1 MALSSR
7 ATEARRRGFRRRHQS
22 RLQIGAPRVA
32 LQNQAD
38 NSVCGQ
44 AARRQT
50 EDVMAWRDDKARATL
65 IREAAGSMQPGKTPR
80 TFAELLFDHTTIE
93 DLANYDA
100 ASLAFLAQ
108 QAWEHVQQRTA
119 GSADIRVIN
128 PMMPDGREI
137 SVLQVLNDNMPFLFD
152 STMAELTEQGIEVTL
167 VSHPIIAVERDEQGK
182 LLRFYG
188 ETLPEGAKGERESLI
203 HFHIARLDADADRQK
218 LIDGLAKTLND
229 VRACVADWQAM
240 RARVEQAIMT
250 FRSNPP
256 PLPIDEVAEANQ
268 FLQWLCADN
277 FTFLGLREYRFSSD
291 SDASDEI
298 STGEGLGILRDPDV
312 KVLRRGTEMVVM
324 TSEIREFLREPTL
337 LIVIKANVS
346 SRVHRR
352 IRMDY
357 VGIKLYTPDGRLE
370 GELRVVGLF
379 TSGAYTRSARQ
390 IPYVRHKVT
399 RVLQRA
405 GFDPNSHSG
414 KALMHI
420 LEEYPRD
427 ELFQVDVET
436 LYNFVMEI
444 LILYERPRV
453 RALARVDKFDRF
465 VSVLAFIPREKYD
478 TDVRTR
484 VGALLSQVYKGT
496 LSASYVSFPEGAL
509 ARVHYI
515 IGRYEGKTPVVE
527 RATLEAGISA
537 IAATW
542 ADKLKA
548 ALTASTDG
556 MRARMLANRYAQ
568 AFSGGYTEVFGAEQ
582 AIADI
587 KTVEK
592 LTPARPVTISVHRF
606 EGEDDPRRF
615 GLKVFS
621 DAAPLS
627 LSYRVPVIENHGL
640 RVVNERTYQIVPRTR
655 LAPVWLHDMTIEI
668 SDGQPIE
675 INPEFSHRLE
685 ASIMAVVTDRAES
698 DGYNALILR
707 TALGWREVSTIRALS
722 RYLHQI
728 RAPFSQDYMW
738 ETLRENTAI
747 TASMVALFQ
756 ARLDPRLATTD
767 AERSAR
773 ETTLL
778 AEIEE
783 QLKSVASLDEDR
795 ILRRFTNLVQATIR
809 TNLWQIGQDGHP
821 RPVISFKFDA
831 RKIEELP
838 APRPYREIFVYSP
851 RVEAVHLR
859 FGKVAR
865 GGIRWSDRPQD
876 FRTEILGLVKA
887 QQVKNAVI
895 VPVGAKGGFVP
906 KRLPPPSNRDAW
918 MAEGTET
925 YRIFIRSLLELTDNL
940 DGDTIVPPDDTV
952 RHDGDDPYLV
962 VAADKGTATFSD
974 IANAISAEKGHW
986 LGDAFASGGSQGY
999 DHKKMG
1005 ITARGAWEAVKRH
1018 FREFG
1023 TDIQTVPFT
1032 AAGVGD
1038 MSGDVF
1044 GNGMLLSPT
1053 TRLVAA
1059 FDHRDIF
1066 IDPSPDPAI
1075 SHAER
1080 LRMFSLP
1087 RSSWQDYNKSLISQ
1101 GGGVFSRSLKA
1112 IPLAQEVRALLDLDK
1127 PQVTPSEVMTAI
1139 LKARVDLLWFGGI
1152 GTYIRASGES
1162 DDQVGDRTNDPIR
1175 VTGADVRARVV
1186 GEGANL
1192 GATQRGRI
1200 EAAQKGIKLNTDA
1213 IDNSA
1218 GVNTSDVEVNLKIA
1232 LARPERDGRLGQNDR
1247 NSLLAAMTDE
1257 VGMLVLRNN
1266 YLQTLALSL
1275 AERKGVA
1282 ENGFLAR
1289 LMQSLEQR
1297 GLLDRAVEF
1306 LPDDV
1311 AIAEHTRRGQ
1321 PFTRPELAVLLA
1333 YAKLT
1338 LYDDLLAS
1346 GVPDDPYLARELSQY
1361 FPREVRDKFPDSVE
1375 FHRLR
1380 REIISTNL
1388 ANAVINRGGPACV
1401 VRLTDETD
1409 ADVPTI
1415 AMAFVAADESY
1426 GLNRLNDAIDAL
1438 DDKIDGQLQLGL
1450 YAAVQ
1455 DLLHS
1460 RVVWYVRNVDFGAGL
1475 EAVISRFGPCIRVIA
1490 AGLDNSLPPDIQAGR
1505 SKRRQD
1511 LTDGGVPAELAGELA
1526 DLDALVSAPDIVTV
1540 AGCSNRAIGDT
1551 AATFFAAE
1559 TNFRLD
1565 RIIAAARGVPAND
1578 FFERLAID
1586 RAVNQIAAAER
1597 RLVADMLAA
1606 GQSGQQAAENWL
1618 AAHPKAARI
1627 RRSVEEIATSGLTL
1641 AKLTVA
1647 ANLLGD
1653 LVKG

>member
-1 MALSSR
+1 
-7 ATEARRRGFRRRHQS
+7 
-22 RLQIGAPRVA
+22 
-32 LQNQAD
+32 
-38 NSVCGQ
+38 
-44 AARRQT
+44 
-50 EDVMAWRDDKARATL
+50 MAWRDDKARATL

-80 TFAELLFDHTTIE
+80 TFAELLFDHTNIE
-93 DLANYDA
+93 DLVNYDA
-100 ASLAFLAQ
+100 ASLAFLAE
-108 QAWEHVQQRTA
+108 QAWEHVQRRTA

-137 SVLQVLNDNMPFLFD
+137 SVLEVLNDNMPFLFD
-152 STMAELTEQGIEVTL
+152 STMAELAEQGIEVTL
-167 VSHPIIAVERDEQGK
+167 VAHPIIAVERDEQGK

-188 ETLPEGAKGERESLI
+188 ETLTEGAKGERESLI

-240 RARVEQAIMT
+240 RARVEQAIKS
-250 FRSNPP
+250 FNSNPP
-256 PLPIDEVAEANQ
+256 PLPIDDVAEANQ

-298 STGEGLGILRDPDV
+298 STGEGLGILHDPDV

-324 TSEIREFLREPTL
+324 TSEIREFMREPTV

-370 GELRVVGLF
+370 GELRLVGLF

-390 IPYVRHKVT
+390 IPYVRHKVAQ
-399 RVLQRA
+399 VLHRA
-405 GFDPNSHSG
+405 GFDPDSHSG
-414 KALMHI
+414 KAVQHI

-427 ELFQVDVET
+427 ELFQVDAET

-444 LILYERPRV
+444 LVLYERPRV
-453 RALARVDKFDRF
+453 RALARTDKFDRF
-465 VSVLAFIPREKYD
+465 VSILVFIPREKYD
-478 TDVRTR
+478 TDVRAR
-484 VGALLSQVYKGT
+484 IAAFLAQVYEGR
-496 LSASYVSFPEGAL
+496 LAASYISFPEGSL
-509 ARVHYI
+509 VRVHYI
-515 IGRYEGKTPVVE
+515 IGRYEGDTPVIE
-527 RATLEAGISA
+527 RPTLEAEISA

-542 ADKLKA
+542 GDKLKA
-548 ALTASTDG
+548 ALAITTDG
-556 MRARMLANRYAQ
+556 MRARMLANRYAR
-568 AFSGGYTEVFGAEQ
+568 AFTGGYTEAFGTSQ

-587 KTVEK
+587 TTIEK
-592 LTPARPVTISVHRF
+592 LTSARPVAISVYRI
-606 EGEDDPRRF
+606 EGEDDPTRF

-621 DAAPLS
+621 RGASLS

-640 RVVNERTYQIVPRTR
+640 RVVNERTYQIVPSATPAP
-655 LAPVWLHDMTIEI
+655 APVWLHDMTIEANDGKPIVI
-668 SDGQPIE
+668 ST
-675 INPEFSHRLE
+675 EFNHRLE
-685 ASIMAVVTDRAES
+685 ASMMAVVGDRAES

-707 TALGWREVSTIRALS
+707 TALRWREISAIRALS
-722 RYLHQI
+722 RYLRQI

-738 ETLRENTAI
+738 ETLRKNTAI
-747 TASMVALFQ
+747 TISIVALFQ
-756 ARLDPRLATTD
+756 ARFDPRLVATD

-773 ETTLL
+773 ETTIL

-795 ILRRFTNLVQATIR
+795 ILRLFTNLVQATIR

-821 RPVISFKFDA
+821 RPVISFKFEA
-831 RKIEELP
+831 RKIEDLP
-838 APRPYREIFVYSP
+838 APRPLFEIFVYSP
-851 RVEAVHLR
+851 RVEGIHLR

-865 GGIRWSDRPQD
+865 GGLRWSDRPQD

-974 IANAISAEKGHW
+974 TANAISAEKSHW
-986 LGDAFASGGSQGY
+986 LVD
-999 DHKKMG
+999 
-1005 ITARGAWEAVKRH
+1005 
-1018 FREFG
+1018 
-1023 TDIQTVPFT
+1023 
-1032 AAGVGD
+1032 
-1038 MSGDVF
+1038 
-1044 GNGMLLSPT
+1044 
-1053 TRLVAA
+1053 A

-1087 RSSWQDYNKSLISQ
+1087 RSSWQDYDKSLISQ
-1101 GGGVFSRSLKA
+1101 GGGVFSRSLKT
-1112 IPLAQEVRALLDLDK
+1112 IPLALEVRALLDLDK
-1127 PQVTPSEVMTAI
+1127 PQAAPFEVMTAI

-1152 GTYIRASGES
+1152 GTYIRTLGES
-1162 DDQVGDRTNDPIR
+1162 DDQVGDRANDPIR
-1175 VTGADVRARVV
+1175 VTGAEVRARVI

-1232 LARPERDGRLGQNDR
+1232 LARPERDGRLSPSDR

-1257 VGMLVLRNN
+1257 VGTLVLRNN

-1311 AIAEHTRRGQ
+1311 AITERTRRGQ

-1346 GVPDDPYLARELSQY
+1346 SVPDDPYLARELSQY
-1361 FPREVRDKFPDSVE
+1361 FPCEVRDKFPDSVE

-1401 VRLTDETD
+1401 VRMFDETG
-1409 ADVPTI
+1409 AHVPTI
-1415 AMAFVAADESY
+1415 VMAFEAVDESY

-1438 DDKIDGQLQLGL
+1438 DNKIDGQLQLGL

-1475 EAVISRFGPCIRVIA
+1475 EAVISRFGPRIREIA
-1490 AGLDNSLPPDIQAGR
+1490 AGLDNNLPQEIQAGR
-1505 SKRRQD
+1505 SKHRQD
-1511 LTDGGVPAELAGELA
+1511 LTDGGVTAELAGELA
-1526 DLDALVSAPDIVTV
+1526 DLDTLVSAPDIVTV
-1540 AGCSNRAIGDT
+1540 AERTNRAIGDT
-1551 AATFFAAE
+1551 ATTFFAAE
-1559 TNFRLD
+1559 ANFRLD

-1586 RAVNQIAAAER
+1586 RAVDQIAAAER
-1597 RLVADMLAA
+1597 RLVADMLAT

-1618 AAHPKAARI
+1618 TAHPKATRI

>member
-1 MALSSR
+1 
-7 ATEARRRGFRRRHQS
+7 
-22 RLQIGAPRVA
+22 
-32 LQNQAD
+32 
-38 NSVCGQ
+38 
-44 AARRQT
+44 
-50 EDVMAWRDDKARATL
+50 MAWRDDKARATL

-80 TFAELLFDHTTIE
+80 AFAELLFDHTNTE
-93 DLANYDA
+93 DLGNYDA
-100 ASLAFLAQ
+100 ASLAFLAE
-108 QAWEHVQQRTA
+108 QAWEHVQRGTA
-119 GSADIRVIN
+119 GRANIRVIN
-128 PMMPDGREI
+128 PTMPDGREI
-137 SVLQVLNDNMPFLFD
+137 SVLEVLNDNMPFLFD
-152 STMAELTEQGIEVTL
+152 STMAELADQSIEVTL
-167 VSHPIIAVERDEQGK
+167 VAHPIIAVERDEQGK

-188 ETLPEGAKGERESLI
+188 EALPEGAKGERESLI

-218 LIDGLAKTLND
+218 LIDGLTKTLND

-240 RARVEQAIMT
+240 RARVEQAIKT

-291 SDASDEI
+291 TDALDEI
-298 STGEGLGILRDPDV
+298 SAGGGLGILRDPDV

-324 TSEIREFLREPTL
+324 TSEIREFMREPTVL
-337 LIVIKANVS
+337 MVVKANVS

-352 IRMDY
+352 VRMDY
-357 VGIKLYTPDGRLE
+357 VGIKLYTPDGQLE
-370 GELRVVGLF
+370 AELRLVGLY

-390 IPYVRHKVT
+390 IPYLRHKVAQ
-399 RVLQRA
+399 VLQRA
-405 GFDPNSHSG
+405 GFDPDSHSG
-414 KALMHI
+414 KAVLHI

-427 ELFQVDVET
+427 ELFQVDAET

-444 LILYERPRV
+444 LVLYERPRV
-453 RALARVDKFDRF
+453 RALARADKFDRF
-465 VSVLAFIPREKYD
+465 VSILVFIPREKYD
-478 TDVRTR
+478 TDVRAR
-484 VGALLSQVYKGT
+484 VASFLAKIYKGT
-496 LSASYVSFPEGAL
+496 LAASYASFPEGSL

-515 IGRYEGKTPVVE
+515 IGRYEGETPVIA
-527 RATLEAGISA
+527 RSTLEAEIST

-542 ADKLKA
+542 GDKLRA
-548 ALTASTDG
+548 ALATSTDG

-568 AFSGGYTEVFGAEQ
+568 AFTGGYTEVFDTSR

-587 KTVEK
+587 ATIEK
-592 LTPARPVTISVHRF
+592 LTPARPVAISVCGI
-606 EGEDDPRRF
+606 EGEDDPTRF

-621 DAAPLS
+621 RSAPLS

-640 RVVNERTYQIVPRTR
+640 RVVNERTYQIVPSATPAP
-655 LAPVWLHDMTIEI
+655 APVWLHDMTIEANDGKPIVI
-668 SDGQPIE
+668 SA
-675 INPEFSHRLE
+675 EFSHRLE
-685 ASIMAVVTDRAES
+685 ASIMAVVGDRAES

-707 TALGWREVSTIRALS
+707 TVLSWREISAIRALS
-722 RYLHQI
+722 RYLRQI

-738 ETLRENTAI
+738 ETLRNNTAI
-747 TASMVALFQ
+747 TASIVALFQ
-756 ARLDPRLATTD
+756 ARFDPRLVTTD

-783 QLKSVASLDEDR
+783 QLKSVSSLDEDR
-795 ILRRFTNLVQATIR
+795 ILRRFTNLAQAAVR

-831 RKIEELP
+831 RKIEDLP
-838 APRPYREIFVYSP
+838 APRPLYEIFVYSP
-851 RVEAVHLR
+851 RVEGIHLR

-865 GGIRWSDRPQD
+865 GGLRWSDRPQD

-906 KRLPPPSNRDAW
+906 KRLPPAANRDAW
-918 MAEGTET
+918 MTEGTET

-940 DGDTIVPPDDTV
+940 DGDTIVPPDNTV

-999 DHKKMG
+999 DHKKMS

-1018 FREFG
+1018 FRELG

-1044 GNGMLLSPT
+1044 GNGMLLSPA

-1075 SHAER
+1075 SHGER

-1112 IPLAQEVRALLDLDK
+1112 IPLTLEVRALLDLDN
-1127 PQVTPSEVMTAI
+1127 PQATPFEVMTAI

-1162 DDQVGDRTNDPIR
+1162 DDQVGDRANDPIR
-1175 VTGADVRARVV
+1175 VTGADIRARVI

-1192 GATQRGRI
+1192 GVTQRGRI

-1218 GVNTSDVEVNLKIA
+1218 GVNTSDVEVNIKIA
-1232 LARPERDGRLGQNDR
+1232 LARPERDGRLSPSDR
-1247 NSLLAAMTDE
+1247 NSLLAAMTEE
-1257 VGMLVLRNN
+1257 VSTLVLRNN
-1266 YLQTLALSL
+1266 YLQALALSL

-1282 ENGFLAR
+1282 ETGFLTR
-1289 LMQSLEQR
+1289 LMQSFERR
-1297 GLLDRAVEF
+1297 GLLSRAVEL
-1306 LPDDV
+1306 LPDDA
-1311 AIAEHTRRGQ
+1311 AITERARRGQ

-1338 LYDDLLAS
+1338 LYDDLLVTA
-1346 GVPDDPYLARELSQY
+1346 VPDDRYLTRELSQY

-1380 REIISTNL
+1380 REIIATNL

-1401 VRLTDETD
+1401 VRLIDETD

-1415 AMAFVAADESY
+1415 TMAFVAVDESY
-1426 GLNRLNDAIDAL
+1426 GLSRLNDAIDAL
-1438 DDKIDGQLQLGL
+1438 DNKIDGQLQLAL

-1460 RVVWYVRNVDFGAGL
+1460 RVVWYVRNVDFSAGL
-1475 EAVISRFGPCIRVIA
+1475 EAVISRFGSCIREIA
-1490 AGLDNSLPPDIQAGR
+1490 AGLDNNLPRDIQASR

-1526 DLDALVSAPDIVTV
+1526 DLDSLVSAPDIVAV
-1540 AGCSNRAIGDT
+1540 AGRTNRAIGET
-1551 AATFFAAE
+1551 ATTFFAAE
-1559 TNFRLD
+1559 ATFRLD
-1565 RIIAAARGVPAND
+1565 RIIAATRGVPASD

-1586 RAVNQIAAAER
+1586 RAVDQIAAAER
-1597 RLVADMLAA
+1597 RLVADMLAT
-1606 GQSGQQAAENWL
+1606 GQSGRQAAENWL
-1618 AAHPKAARI
+1618 AAHPKATRI

-1647 ANLLGD
+1647 ANSLGD
-1653 LVKG
+1653 LVKD

>member
-1 MALSSR
+1 
-7 ATEARRRGFRRRHQS
+7 
-22 RLQIGAPRVA
+22 
-32 LQNQAD
+32 
-38 NSVCGQ
+38 
-44 AARRQT
+44 
-50 EDVMAWRDDKARATL
+50 MAWRDDEARTTL

-80 TFAELLFDHTTIE
+80 AFAELLFNHSNIE

-100 ASLAFLAQ
+100 ASLAFLAE
-108 QAWEHVQQRTA
+108 QAWEHVQRRTT

-137 SVLQVLNDNMPFLFD
+137 SVLEVLNDNMPFLFD
-152 STMAELTEQGIEVTL
+152 STMAELAEQGIEVTL
-167 VSHPIIAVERDEQGK
+167 VTHPIIAVERDEQGK

-188 ETLPEGAKGERESLI
+188 EALPKGARGERESLI

-229 VRACVADWQAM
+229 VRACVTDWRAM
-240 RARVEQAIMT
+240 RAHVEQAIKT
-250 FRSNPP
+250 FNSNPP
-256 PLPIDEVAEANQ
+256 PLPVDEIAEANQ
-268 FLQWLCADN
+268 FLQWLCANN

-291 SDASDEI
+291 TDASDEI
-298 STGEGLGILRDPDV
+298 SAGQGLGILRDPDV
-312 KVLRRGTEMVVM
+312 KILRRGSEMVVM
-324 TSEIREFLREPTL
+324 TPEIREFMREPTV
-337 LIVIKANVS
+337 LIVTKANVN

-352 IRMDY
+352 VRMDY
-357 VGIKLYTPDGRLE
+357 VGIKLYAPDGRLE
-370 GELRVVGLF
+370 GELRLVGLF

-390 IPYVRHKVT
+390 IPYVRHKVA
-399 RVLQRA
+399 RVLDRA
-405 GFDPNSHSG
+405 RFDADSHSG
-414 KALMHI
+414 KAVQHI

-427 ELFQVDVET
+427 ELFQVDAET

-444 LILYERPRV
+444 LTLYERPRV
-453 RALARVDKFDRF
+453 RALARADKFDRF
-465 VSVLAFIPREKYD
+465 VSIIVFIPREKYD

-484 VGALLSQVYKGT
+484 VGAFLAQVYKGR
-496 LSASYVSFPEGAL
+496 LSASYASFPEGSL

-515 IGRYEGKTPVVE
+515 IGRYEGETPVIA
-527 RATLEAGISA
+527 RDKLESEIST

-542 ADKLKA
+542 GDKLKA
-548 ALTASTDG
+548 ALATSTDG
-556 MRARMLANRYAQ
+556 MRARMLANRYAR
-568 AFSGGYTEVFGAEQ
+568 AFAGGYSEAFGTSQ

-587 KTVEK
+587 AAIEK
-592 LTPARPVTISVHRF
+592 LTPARPVAISVYRID
-606 EGEDDPRRF
+606 GEDDLTRF

-621 DAAPLS
+621 RGAPLS

-640 RVVNERTYQIVPRTR
+640 RVVNERTYQIVPSATPAP
-655 LAPVWLHDMTIEI
+655 APVWLHDMTIEAN
-668 SDGQPIE
+668 DGKPIE
-675 INPEFSHRLE
+675 ISTEFNHRLE
-685 ASIMAVVTDRAES
+685 ASIMAVVGDRAES

-707 TALGWREVSTIRALS
+707 TALSWREISAIRALS
-722 RYLHQI
+722 RYLRQI

-738 ETLRENTAI
+738 ETLRNNAAI
-747 TASMVALFQ
+747 TASIVALFQ
-756 ARLDPRLATTD
+756 ARFDPRLATTD

-773 ETTLL
+773 EATIL

-795 ILRRFTNLVQATIR
+795 ILRLFTNLVQATIR
-809 TNLWQIGQDGHP
+809 TNLWQVGQDGHP
-821 RPVISFKFDA
+821 RPVISFKFEA
-831 RKIEELP
+831 RKIEEMP
-838 APRPYREIFVYSP
+838 APRPLYEIFVYST
-851 RVEAVHLR
+851 RVEGIHLR

-865 GGIRWSDRPQD
+865 GGLRWSDRPQD

-940 DGDTIVPPDDTV
+940 DGNTIVPPDNTV

-974 IANAISAEKGHW
+974 TANAISTEKSHW

-1018 FREFG
+1018 FRELG

-1038 MSGDVF
+1038 MAGDVF
-1044 GNGMLLSPT
+1044 GNGMLLSPA

-1075 SHAER
+1075 GHAER
-1080 LRMFSLP
+1080 MRMFNLP

-1112 IPLAQEVRALLDLDK
+1112 IPLALEVRALLDLDK
-1127 PQVTPSEVMTAI
+1127 PQATPFEVMRAI

-1152 GTYIRASGES
+1152 GTYIRASAES

-1175 VTGADVRARVV
+1175 VTGSDVRARVI

-1200 EAAQKGIKLNTDA
+1200 EAAQNGVKLNTDA

-1232 LARPERDGRLGQNDR
+1232 LAPPERDGRLSESDR
-1247 NSLLAAMTDE
+1247 NSLLAAMTNE
-1257 VGMLVLRNN
+1257 VGVLVLRNN

-1311 AIAEHTRRGQ
+1311 AIAERTRRGQ

-1346 GVPDDPYLARELSQY
+1346 GVPDDPYLACELSQY

-1388 ANAVINRGGPACV
+1388 ANTVINRGGPACV
-1401 VRLTDETD
+1401 VRLIDETD
-1409 ADVPTI
+1409 AEVPTI
-1415 AMAFVAADESY
+1415 AMAFVAVDESY

-1438 DDKIDGQLQLGL
+1438 DNRIDGQLQLGL

-1460 RVVWYVRNVDFGAGL
+1460 RVVWYVRNVDFSAGL
-1475 EAVISRFGPCIRVIA
+1475 EAVISRFGPSIREIA
-1490 AGLDNSLPPDIQAGR
+1490 AGLDNNLPQDIQAGR

-1511 LTDGGVPAELAGELA
+1511 LADGGVPAELAGELA
-1526 DLDALVSAPDIVTV
+1526 DLDTLVSAPDIVTV
-1540 AGCSNRAIGDT
+1540 AERTNRAIGDT
-1551 AATFFAAE
+1551 ATTFFAAE
-1559 TNFRLD
+1559 ANFGLD
-1565 RIIAAARGVPAND
+1565 RIIAAARGVPASD

-1586 RAVNQIAAAER
+1586 RAVDQIAAAER
-1597 RLVADMLAA
+1597 GLVADMLAT

-1618 AAHPKAARI
+1618 AAHPKATRI
-1627 RRSVEEIATSGLTL
+1627 RQSVEEIATSGLTL

>member
-1 MALSSR
+1 
-7 ATEARRRGFRRRHQS
+7 
-22 RLQIGAPRVA
+22 
-32 LQNQAD
+32 
-38 NSVCGQ
+38 
-44 AARRQT
+44 
-50 EDVMAWRDDKARATL
+50 MAWRDDKARATL

-80 TFAELLFDHTTIE
+80 AFAELLFDHTNTE
-93 DLANYDA
+93 DLLNFDA
-100 ASLAFLAQ
+100 ASLALLAE
-108 QAWEHVQQRTA
+108 QAWEHVQRRTA

-128 PMMPDGREI
+128 PMMPDRREI
-137 SVLQVLNDNMPFLFD
+137 SVLEVLNDNMPFLFD
-152 STMAELTEQGIEVTL
+152 SIVAELAEQGIEVTL

-188 ETLPEGAKGERESLI
+188 ETLTEGVKGERESLI
-203 HFHIARLDADADRQK
+203 HLHIARLDADADRQK
-218 LIDGLAKTLND
+218 LIEGLAKTLDD
-229 VRACVADWQAM
+229 VRACVIDWRAM
-240 RARVEQAIMT
+240 RARVEQAIKT
-250 FRSNPP
+250 FNSNPP
-256 PLPIDEVAEANQ
+256 PLPIDEIAEANQ
-268 FLQWLCADN
+268 FLQWLCANN

-291 SDASDEI
+291 TDAPDEI
-298 STGEGLGILRDPDV
+298 SAGQGLGILRDPDV
-312 KVLRRGTEMVVM
+312 KILRRGNEMVVM
-324 TSEIREFLREPTL
+324 TSEIREFMREPTV

-352 IRMDY
+352 VRMDY

-399 RVLQRA
+399 QVLERA
-405 GFDPNSHSG
+405 GFDPDSHSG
-414 KALMHI
+414 KAVQHI

-427 ELFQVDVET
+427 ELFQVDAET

-444 LILYERPRV
+444 LMLYERPRV
-453 RALARVDKFDRF
+453 RALARADKFDRF
-465 VSVLAFIPREKYD
+465 VSILVFIPREKYD

-484 VGALLSQVYKGT
+484 VAAFLAHVYKGR
-496 LSASYVSFPEGAL
+496 LAASYASFPEGAL

-515 IGRYEGKTPVVE
+515 IGRYEGETPIIA
-527 RATLEAGISA
+527 RATLESEISA

-542 ADKLKA
+542 SDKLKA
-548 ALTASTDG
+548 ALTTSTDG
-556 MRARMLANRYAQ
+556 MRARMLANRYAR
-568 AFSGGYTEVFGAEQ
+568 AFTGGYTEAFGTSQ

-587 KTVEK
+587 ATIEK
-592 LTPARPVTISVHRF
+592 LTRDRPVAISVYRI
-606 EGEDDPRRF
+606 EGEGDPTRF

-621 DAAPLS
+621 RGAPLS

-640 RVVNERTYQIVPRTR
+640 RVVNERTYQIVPSATPAP
-655 LAPVWLHDMTIEI
+655 APVWLHDMTIEAN
-668 SDGQPIE
+668 DGKPIV
-675 INPEFSHRLE
+675 IGTEFNHRLE
-685 ASIMAVVTDRAES
+685 ASIMVVVGDRAES

-707 TALGWREVSTIRALS
+707 TALGWREISAIRALS
-722 RYLHQI
+722 RYLRQI

-738 ETLRENTAI
+738 ETLRKNTATTTSI
-747 TASMVALFQ
+747 VALFQ
-756 ARLDPRLATTD
+756 ARFDPRLVATG

-773 ETTLL
+773 ETAIL

-795 ILRRFTNLVQATIR
+795 ILRLFTNLVQATIR

-821 RPVISFKFDA
+821 RPVISFKFEA
-831 RKIEELP
+831 RKIEDLP
-838 APRPYREIFVYSP
+838 APRPLYEIFVYSP
-851 RVEAVHLR
+851 RVEGIHLR

-865 GGIRWSDRPQD
+865 GGLRWSDRPQD

-918 MAEGTET
+918 MAEGIET

-1018 FREFG
+1018 FRELG
-1023 TDIQTVPFT
+1023 TDIQTMPFT

-1044 GNGMLLSPT
+1044 GNGMLLSPAT
-1053 TRLVAA
+1053 KLVAA

-1075 SHAER
+1075 SHVER
-1080 LRMFSLP
+1080 LRMFNLP
-1087 RSSWQDYNKSLISQ
+1087 RSSWQDYNTSLISQ

-1112 IPLAQEVRALLDLDK
+1112 IPLAPEARALLDLDK
-1127 PQVTPSEVMTAI
+1127 PQATPFEVMTAI

-1162 DDQVGDRTNDPIR
+1162 DDQVGDRANDPIR
-1175 VTGADVRARVV
+1175 VTGADVRARVM

-1232 LARPERDGRLGQNDR
+1232 LARPERDGRLSSSDR

-1257 VGMLVLRNN
+1257 VGTLVVRNN

-1275 AERKGVA
+1275 AERKGLA
-1282 ENGFLAR
+1282 ETGFLTR

-1311 AIAEHTRRGQ
+1311 AIAERTRRGH

-1346 GVPDDPYLARELSQY
+1346 GVPDDPHLARELSQY
-1361 FPREVRDKFPDSVE
+1361 FPGEVRDKFPDSVE

-1401 VRLTDETD
+1401 VRLIDETD

-1415 AMAFVAADESY
+1415 AMAFVAVDESY
-1426 GLNRLNDAIDAL
+1426 GLNRLNNAIDAL
-1438 DDKIDGQLQLGL
+1438 DNKIDGQLQLGL
-1450 YAAVQ
+1450 YAALQ

-1460 RVVWYVRNVDFGAGL
+1460 RVVWYVRNVDFSAGL
-1475 EAVISRFGPCIRVIA
+1475 EAVISRFGPRIREIA
-1490 AGLDNSLPPDIQAGR
+1490 AGLDNNLPPDIQAGR

-1511 LTDGGVPAELAGELA
+1511 LTDGGVPAELAGKLV
-1526 DLDALVSAPDIVTV
+1526 DLDTLVSAPDIVTV
-1540 AGCSNRAIGDT
+1540 AQHINRAIGDT
-1551 AATFFAAE
+1551 ATTFFAAE
-1559 TNFRLD
+1559 ANFRLD

-1586 RAVNQIAAAER
+1586 RAVDQIAAAER
-1597 RLVADMLAA
+1597 RLVADMLAT

-1618 AAHPKAARI
+1618 AAHPKATRI

>member
-1 MALSSR
+1 
-7 ATEARRRGFRRRHQS
+7 
-22 RLQIGAPRVA
+22 
-32 LQNQAD
+32 
-38 NSVCGQ
+38 
-44 AARRQT
+44 
-50 EDVMAWRDDKARATL
+50 MAWRDDKARATL

-80 TFAELLFDHTTIE
+80 AFAELLFDHTNIE

-100 ASLAFLAQ
+100 ASLAFLAE
-108 QAWEHVQQRTA
+108 QAWEHVQRRTT

-137 SVLQVLNDNMPFLFD
+137 SVLEVLNDNMPFLFD
-152 STMAELTEQGIEVTL
+152 STMAELAEQGIEVTL
-167 VSHPIIAVERDEQGK
+167 VAHPIIAVERDEQGK

-188 ETLPEGAKGERESLI
+188 ETLTEGAKGERESLI
-203 HFHIARLDADADRQK
+203 HIHIARLDADADRQK
-218 LIDGLAKTLND
+218 LIDGLTKTFND

-240 RARVEQAIMT
+240 RARVEQAIKT

-277 FTFLGLREYRFSSD
+277 FTFLGLREYRFSFD

-324 TSEIREFLREPTL
+324 TSEIREFMREPTV

-370 GELRVVGLF
+370 GELRLVGLF
-379 TSGAYTRSARQ
+379 TSGAYTRSTRQ
-390 IPYVRHKVT
+390 IPYVRHKVAQ
-399 RVLQRA
+399 VLGRA
-405 GFDPNSHSG
+405 GFDPDSHSG
-414 KALMHI
+414 KAVQHI

-427 ELFQVDVET
+427 ELFQVDAET

-453 RALARVDKFDRF
+453 RALARADKFDRF
-465 VSVLAFIPREKYD
+465 VSILVFIPREKYD

-484 VGALLSQVYKGT
+484 VAAFLAQVYKGS
-496 LSASYVSFPEGAL
+496 LAASYASFPEGSL

-515 IGRYEGKTPVVE
+515 IGRYEGETPVIA
-527 RATLEAGISA
+527 RATLEAEISA

-542 ADKLKA
+542 GDKLKA
-548 ALTASTDG
+548 ALATSTDG

-568 AFSGGYTEVFGAEQ
+568 AFTGGYTETFGTSQ

-587 KTVEK
+587 ATIEK
-592 LTPARPVTISVHRF
+592 LTPARPVAISVHRI
-606 EGEDDPRRF
+606 EGEADPTRF
-615 GLKVFS
+615 GLRVFS
-621 DAAPLS
+621 RGAPLS
-627 LSYRVPVIENHGL
+627 LSYRVPVIEHHGL
-640 RVVNERTYQIVPRTR
+640 RVVNERTYQIVPSATPAP
-655 LAPVWLHDMTIEI
+655 APVWLHDMTIEAN
-668 SDGQPIE
+668 DGKPIV
-675 INPEFSHRLE
+675 IGTEFNHRLE
-685 ASIMAVVTDRAES
+685 ASIMAVVGDRAES

-707 TALGWREVSTIRALS
+707 TVLSWREISAIRALS
-722 RYLHQI
+722 RYLRQI

-738 ETLRENTAI
+738 ETLRKNTAI
-747 TASMVALFQ
+747 TTSIVALFR
-756 ARLDPRLATTD
+756 ARFDPYLVATG

-773 ETTLL
+773 ETAIL

-795 ILRRFTNLVQATIR
+795 ILHRFTNLVQATIR

-821 RPVISFKFDA
+821 RPVISFKFEA
-831 RKIEELP
+831 RKIEDLP
-838 APRPYREIFVYSP
+838 APRPLYEIFVYSP
-851 RVEAVHLR
+851 RVEGIHLR

-865 GGIRWSDRPQD
+865 GGLRWSDRPQD

-918 MAEGTET
+918 IAEGTET

-940 DGDTIVPPDDTV
+940 AGDAIVPPDNTV

-974 IANAISAEKGHW
+974 TANAISAEKGHW

-1018 FREFG
+1018 FRELG
-1023 TDIQTVPFT
+1023 TDIQTMPFT

-1044 GNGMLLSPT
+1044 GNGMLLSPA

-1075 SHAER
+1075 SRAER
-1080 LRMFSLP
+1080 LRMFNLP

-1112 IPLAQEVRALLDLDK
+1112 IPLAPEVRTLLDVDK
-1127 PQVTPSEVMTAI
+1127 PQATPFEVMTAI

-1152 GTYIRASGES
+1152 GTYIRASVES
-1162 DDQVGDRTNDPIR
+1162 DDQVGDRANDPIR
-1175 VTGADVRARVV
+1175 VTGADIRARVI

-1192 GATQRGRI
+1192 GATQRGRV

-1232 LARPERDGRLGQNDR
+1232 LARPERDGRLSQNDR

-1257 VGMLVLRNN
+1257 VGTLVLRNN

-1275 AERKGVA
+1275 TERKGVA
-1282 ENGFLAR
+1282 ETGFLTR

-1306 LPDDV
+1306 LPDDM
-1311 AIAEHTRRGQ
+1311 AITERTRRGQ

-1338 LYDDLLAS
+1338 LYDDLLVTS
-1346 GVPDDPYLARELSQY
+1346 VPDDPYLARELSQY
-1361 FPREVRDKFPDSVE
+1361 FPHEVQDKFPNSVQ

-1380 REIISTNL
+1380 REVISTNL

-1401 VRLTDETD
+1401 VRLIDETD
-1409 ADVPTI
+1409 ADVSTI
-1415 AMAFVAADESY
+1415 AMAFVAVDETY
-1426 GLNRLNDAIDAL
+1426 DLKRLNDAIDKL
-1438 DDKIDGQLQLGL
+1438 DTNIEGQLQLGL
-1450 YAAVQ
+1450 YASVQ
-1455 DLLHS
+1455 DLLLS
-1460 RVVWYVRNVDFGAGL
+1460 RVVWYVRNVDFSVGL
-1475 EAVISRFGPCIRVIA
+1475 EAVISRFGSGIREIA
-1490 AGLDNSLPPDIQAGR
+1490 AGLDNTLPQDIQAGR

-1526 DLDALVSAPDIVTV
+1526 DLDAVVSAPDIVTV
-1540 AGCSNRAIGDT
+1540 AERTNRAIGDT
-1551 AATFFAAE
+1551 ATTFFAAE
-1559 TNFRLD
+1559 ANFRLD

-1578 FFERLAID
+1578 FFERLAVD
-1586 RAVNQIAAAER
+1586 RAVDQIAAAER
-1597 RLVADMLAA
+1597 RLVADMLAT
-1606 GQSGQQAAENWL
+1606 GQSGLQAAENWL
-1618 AAHPKAARI
+1618 AAHPEATRI
-1627 RRSVEEIATSGLTL
+1627 RRLVEEIAASGLTL

-1653 LVKG
+1653 LVRG

>member
-1 MALSSR
+1 
-7 ATEARRRGFRRRHQS
+7 
-22 RLQIGAPRVA
+22 
-32 LQNQAD
+32 
-38 NSVCGQ
+38 
-44 AARRQT
+44 
-50 EDVMAWRDDKARATL
+50 MAWRDDKGRATL
-65 IREAAGSMQPGKTPR
+65 IGEAAGSMQSGKTPR
-80 TFAELLFDHTTIE
+80 AFAELLFAHTNIE

-100 ASLAFLAQ
+100 TSLAFLAE
-108 QAWEHVQQRTA
+108 QAWEHVQQRTT
-119 GSADIRVIN
+119 GIADIRVIN

-137 SVLQVLNDNMPFLFD
+137 SVLEVLNDNMPFLFD
-152 STMAELTEQGIEVTL
+152 STIAELAEQGIEVTL
-167 VSHPIIAVERDEQGK
+167 VAHPIIAVERDEQGK
-182 LLRFYG
+182 LARFYG
-188 ETLPEGAKGERESLI
+188 ETLTKGAKGERESLI
-203 HFHIARLDADADRQK
+203 HFHIARLDVKADRQK

-229 VRACVADWQAM
+229 VSACVADWQAM
-240 RARVEQAIMT
+240 RVRVEQAIKT

-256 PLPIDEVAEANQ
+256 PLPTDEVTEANQ

-291 SDASDEI
+291 NDASDDI
-298 STGEGLGILRDPDV
+298 NKGEGLGILRDPDV

-324 TSEIREFLREPTL
+324 TPEIREFMREPTVL
-337 LIVIKANVS
+337 MVVKANVN

-352 IRMDY
+352 VRMDY
-357 VGIKLYTPDGRLE
+357 VGIKLYTSDGRLE
-370 GELRVVGLF
+370 GELRLVGLF
-379 TSGAYTRSARQ
+379 ASGAYTRSVRQ
-390 IPYVRHKVT
+390 IPYVRHKAGQ
-399 RVLQRA
+399 VLDRA
-405 GFDPNSHSG
+405 GFDPDSHSG
-414 KALMHI
+414 KAVLHI

-427 ELFQVDVET
+427 ELFQVDAET

-444 LILYERPRV
+444 LMLYERPRV
-453 RALARVDKFDRF
+453 RALARADKFDRF
-465 VSVLAFIPREKYD
+465 VSILVFIPREKYD

-484 VGALLSQVYKGT
+484 VGDFLAQVYKGT
-496 LSASYVSFPEGAL
+496 LVASYASFPEGSL

-515 IGRYEGKTPVVE
+515 IARYEGETPVIA
-527 RATLEAGISA
+527 RATLEAEISA
-537 IAATW
+537 ISATW
-542 ADKLKA
+542 GDKLKA
-548 ALTASTDG
+548 ALATTTDG

-568 AFSGGYTEVFGAEQ
+568 AFTGGYTEAFGTSQ

-587 KTVEK
+587 TTIEK
-592 LTPARPVTISVHRF
+592 LTPVRPVAVSVHRI
-606 EGEDDPRRF
+606 EGEDDPTRF

-621 DAAPLS
+621 RGAPLS

-640 RVVNERTYQIVPRTR
+640 RVVNERTYQIVPRTM
-655 LAPVWLHDMTIEI
+655 LEPALVWLHDMTIETN
-668 SDGQPIE
+668 DGKPIV
-675 INPEFSHRLE
+675 IRAEFNHRLE
-685 ASIMAVVTDRAES
+685 ASIMAVVGDRAES

-707 TALGWREVSTIRALS
+707 TALGWREVSAIRALS
-722 RYLHQI
+722 RYLRQI

-738 ETLRENTAI
+738 ETLRKNTAI
-747 TASMVALFQ
+747 TTSIVALFQ
-756 ARLDPRLATTD
+756 ARFDPRLVATG

-773 ETTLL
+773 ETAIL

-783 QLKSVASLDEDR
+783 QLKSVTSLDEDR
-795 ILRRFTNLVQATIR
+795 ILRLFTNLVQAATR

-821 RPVISFKFDA
+821 RPAISFKFEA
-831 RKIEELP
+831 RKIENLP
-838 APRPYREIFVYSP
+838 APRPLYEIFVYSP
-851 RVEAVHLR
+851 RVEGIHLR

-865 GGIRWSDRPQD
+865 GGLRWSDRPQD

-918 MAEGTET
+918 LAEGTET

-974 IANAISAEKGHW
+974 IANAISVEKGHW

-999 DHKKMG
+999 DHKTMG

-1023 TDIQTVPFT
+1023 TDIQTMPFT

-1044 GNGMLLSPT
+1044 GNGMLLSPV

-1066 IDPSPDPAI
+1066 IDPMPDPAI

-1080 LRMFSLP
+1080 RHMFDLP
-1087 RSSWQDYNKSLISQ
+1087 RSSWQDYNQSLISQ

-1112 IPLAQEVRALLDLDK
+1112 IPLTPEMRTLLDLDK
-1127 PQVTPSEVMTAI
+1127 PQATPFEVMTAI

-1152 GTYIRASGES
+1152 GSYIRASGES
-1162 DDQVGDRTNDPIR
+1162 DDQVGDRANDPIR
-1175 VTGADVRARVV
+1175 VTGADIRARVI

-1192 GATQRGRI
+1192 GVTQRGRI

-1218 GVNTSDVEVNLKIA
+1218 GVNTSDVEVNIKIA
-1232 LARPERDGRLGQNDR
+1232 LARPEREGCLSPSDR

-1257 VGMLVLRNN
+1257 VGTLVLRNN

-1275 AERKGVA
+1275 TERKGVA
-1282 ENGFLAR
+1282 ETGFLAR
-1289 LMQSLEQR
+1289 LMQSLEQQ
-1297 GLLDRAVEF
+1297 GLLSRAVEF
-1306 LPDDV
+1306 LPDDA
-1311 AIAEHTRRGQ
+1311 AITERTRRGQ
-1321 PFTRPELAVLLA
+1321 SLTRPELAVLLA

-1346 GVPDDPYLARELSQY
+1346 GVPDDPYLARELSRY
-1361 FPREVRDKFPDSVE
+1361 FPREVQDKFPASVKA
-1375 FHRLR
+1375 HRLR

-1401 VRLTDETD
+1401 VRLIDETG
-1409 ADVPTI
+1409 AQVPTI
-1415 AMAFVAADESY
+1415 VMAFVAVDETY
-1426 GLNRLNDAIDAL
+1426 DLNRLNDEIDGL
-1438 DDKIDGQLQLGL
+1438 DTRVDGQLQLSL

-1455 DLLHS
+1455 DLLLS
-1460 RVVWYVRNVDFGAGL
+1460 RMVWYVRNVDFGAGL
-1475 EAVISRFGPCIRVIA
+1475 EAVISRFGPRIREIA
-1490 AGLDNSLPPDIQAGR
+1490 AGLNNNLPQDIRVRR

-1511 LTDGGVPAELAGELA
+1511 LTDSGGPAGLAGELA
-1526 DLDALVSAPDIVTV
+1526 DLDVLVSAPDIVTI
-1540 AGCSNRAIGDT
+1540 AERTNRTIGDT
-1551 AATFFAAE
+1551 ATTFFAAE
-1559 TNFRLD
+1559 ANFRLD
-1565 RIIAAARGVPAND
+1565 RIVAAASGVPATD

-1586 RAVNQIAAAER
+1586 RAVDQIAAAER
-1597 RLVADMLAA
+1597 RLVADMLAT
-1606 GQSGQQAAENWL
+1606 GHSGQQAAENWQ
-1618 AAHPKAARI
+1618 AAHPEAMRI
-1627 RRSVEEIATSGLTL
+1627 RRSVEEIAASGLTL

>member
-1 MALSSR
+1 
-7 ATEARRRGFRRRHQS
+7 
-22 RLQIGAPRVA
+22 
-32 LQNQAD
+32 
-38 NSVCGQ
+38 
-44 AARRQT
+44 
-50 EDVMAWRDDKARATL
+50 MAWRDDKARATL
-65 IREAAGSMQPGKTPR
+65 IREAAGSMQPGKAPR
-80 TFAELLFDHTTIE
+80 AFAERLFDHTNIE
-93 DLANYDA
+93 DLVNYDA
-100 ASLAFLAQ
+100 ASLAFLAE
-108 QAWEHVQQRTA
+108 QAWEHVQRRTA
-119 GSADIRVIN
+119 GSADIRVSN

-137 SVLQVLNDNMPFLFD
+137 SVLEVLNDNMPFLFD
-152 STMAELTEQGIEVTL
+152 STMAELAEQGIEVTL
-167 VSHPIIAVERDEQGK
+167 VTHPIIAVERDEQGK

-188 ETLPEGAKGERESLI
+188 EALPEGARGERESLI

-240 RARVEQAIMT
+240 RARVEQAIKT
-250 FRSNPP
+250 FNSNPP
-256 PLPIDEVAEANQ
+256 PLPIDEIAEANQ

-291 SDASDEI
+291 TDGSDEI
-298 STGEGLGILRDPDV
+298 SAGQGLGILRDPDV
-312 KVLRRGTEMVVM
+312 KILRRGTEMVVM
-324 TSEIREFLREPTL
+324 TPEIREFMREPTV
-337 LIVIKANVS
+337 LIVTKANVN

-352 IRMDY
+352 VRMDY

-370 GELRVVGLF
+370 GELRLVGLF

-390 IPYVRHKVT
+390 IPYVRHKVAQ
-399 RVLQRA
+399 VLVRA
-405 GFDPNSHSG
+405 GFDPASHSG
-414 KALMHI
+414 KAVQHI
-420 LEEYPRD
+420 LEDYPRD
-427 ELFQVDVET
+427 ELFQVDAET
-436 LYNFVMEI
+436 LYNFVMEV
-444 LILYERPRV
+444 LTLYERPRV
-453 RALARVDKFDRF
+453 RALARADKFDRF
-465 VSVLAFIPREKYD
+465 VSVLVFIPREKYD

-484 VGALLSQVYKGT
+484 VAAFLAQVYKGR
-496 LSASYVSFPEGAL
+496 LSASYVSFPEGSL

-515 IGRYEGKTPVVE
+515 IGRYEGETPVIA
-527 RATLEAGISA
+527 RDILESEISA

-542 ADKLKA
+542 GDKLKA
-548 ALTASTDG
+548 ALATSTDG
-556 MRARMLANRYAQ
+556 MRARMLANRYAR
-568 AFSGGYTEVFGAEQ
+568 AFTGGYTEAFGTSQ
-582 AIADI
+582 ATADI
-587 KTVEK
+587 ATIEK
-592 LTPARPVTISVHRF
+592 LTPARPVALSVYRI
-606 EGEDDPRRF
+606 EGDDDPTRF

-621 DAAPLS
+621 RGAPLS

-640 RVVNERTYQIVPRTR
+640 RVVNERTYQIVPSATP
-655 LAPVWLHDMTIEI
+655 APAPAWLHDMTIEAN
-668 SDGQPIE
+668 DGKPIV
-675 INPEFSHRLE
+675 IDTEFNHRLE
-685 ASIMAVVTDRAES
+685 ASIMAVVGDHAES
-698 DGYNALILR
+698 DGYNALTLR
-707 TALGWREVSTIRALS
+707 TALGWREISAIRALS

-738 ETLRENTAI
+738 ETLRKNSAI
-747 TASMVALFQ
+747 TANIVALFQ
-756 ARLDPRLATTD
+756 GRLDPRLVATG

-773 ETTLL
+773 ETAIL

-795 ILRRFTNLVQATIR
+795 ILRLFTNLVQATIR

-821 RPVISFKFDA
+821 RPVISFKFEA
-831 RKIEELP
+831 RKIEDLP
-838 APRPYREIFVYSP
+838 APRPLYEIFVYSP
-851 RVEAVHLR
+851 RVEGIHLR

-865 GGIRWSDRPQD
+865 GGLRWSDRPQD

-974 IANAISAEKGHW
+974 IANAISAEKAHW

-1018 FREFG
+1018 FRELG

-1044 GNGMLLSPT
+1044 GNGMLLSPVT
-1053 TRLVAA
+1053 KLVAA

-1066 IDPSPDPAI
+1066 IDPLPDPAI

-1080 LRMFSLP
+1080 LRMFNLP
-1087 RSSWQDYNKSLISQ
+1087 RSSWQDYDKSLISQ

-1112 IPLAQEVRALLDLDK
+1112 IPLALEVRALLDLDK
-1127 PQVTPSEVMTAI
+1127 PQATPFEVMTAI

-1152 GTYIRASGES
+1152 GTYIRATGES
-1162 DDQVGDRTNDPIR
+1162 DDHVGDRANDPIR
-1175 VTGADVRARVV
+1175 VAGTDVRARVI

-1192 GATQRGRI
+1192 GATQRGRV

-1232 LARPERDGRLGQNDR
+1232 LARPERDGRLSQNDR

-1257 VGMLVLRNN
+1257 VGTLVLRNN

-1275 AERKGVA
+1275 AERKGLA
-1282 ENGFLAR
+1282 ETGFLTR

-1311 AIAEHTRRGQ
+1311 AIAERTRRGQ

-1338 LYDDLLAS
+1338 LYDDLLVTS
-1346 GVPDDPYLARELSQY
+1346 VPDDPYLSRELSQY
-1361 FPREVRDKFPDSVE
+1361 FPHEVRDKFPDSVE
-1375 FHRLR
+1375 HHRLR
-1380 REIISTNL
+1380 REVISTNL

-1401 VRLTDETD
+1401 VRLIDETD

-1415 AMAFVAADESY
+1415 AGAFVAVDESY
-1426 GLNRLNDAIDAL
+1426 GLKRLNEAIDAL
-1438 DDKIDGQLQLGL
+1438 DNKIDGQLQLGL
-1450 YAAVQ
+1450 YASVQ
-1455 DLLHS
+1455 DLLLS
-1460 RVVWYVRNVDFGAGL
+1460 RMVWCVRNVDFSAGL
-1475 EAVISRFGPCIRVIA
+1475 DAVISRFGPSIREIA
-1490 AGLDNSLPPDIQAGR
+1490 AGLDNALPQEMQAGR

-1511 LTDGGVPAELAGELA
+1511 LSDGGVPVELAGELA
-1526 DLDALVSAPDIVTV
+1526 DLNALVSAPDIVTV
-1540 AGCSNRAIGDT
+1540 AGRTNRAIGDT
-1551 AATFFAAE
+1551 AATFFATE

-1565 RIIAAARGVPAND
+1565 RIIAAARGVPATD
-1578 FFERLAID
+1578 YFERLAID
-1586 RAVNQIAAAER
+1586 RALDQIAAAER

-1618 AAHPKAARI
+1618 AAHPEATRI
-1627 RRSVEEIATSGLTL
+1627 RRSVDEIAASGLTL